1 MQITFDSAALAQQ
14 LSAAG
19 RVLNSKNSLP
29 ILDCFL
35 IEVKAEDQALGIT
48 ASDAENTLTLSCPL
62 ANFKPDDET
71 EQRRFCVKA
80 KLIIDALK
88 EIPSQPV
95 TLAINMATME
105 IRGDYANGHFDIVG
119 EHASEYPAP
128 PALGENGDTL
138 TLPASRLLG
147 EIEGTLFAVADDEI
161 RPVMTGI
168 FFDLTPESMTCVG
181 TNGRV
186 LVRRSTID
194 NDVKLPARDATLIM
208 PKKTANILRGQLF
221 KASGVVS
228 MEFTEQQLFVHADGL
243 ELHARLIDGRYP
255 NYNSVIPKNSPY
267 IANVN
272 AAELVPAI
280 RRVLAFSDRNSAL
293 VRLTLTA
300 EALRLEASDV
310 DFATSGEETI
320 RATFNGPKSFSIGA
334 KGSLLLDV
342 LTRLPKE
349 ICIILSEPNRAMIF
363 TPAEQDPNTAVLI
376 LVMPMMLND

>member
-1 MQITFDSAALAQQ
+1 
-14 LSAAG
+14 
-19 RVLNSKNSLP
+19 
-29 ILDCFL
+29 
-35 IEVKAEDQALGIT
+35 
-48 ASDAENTLTLSCPL
+48 
-62 ANFKPDDET
+62 
-71 EQRRFCVKA
+71 
-80 KLIIDALK
+80 
-88 EIPSQPV
+88 
-95 TLAINMATME
+95 
-105 IRGDYANGHFDIVG
+105 
-119 EHASEYPAP
+119 
-128 PALGENGDTL
+128 
-138 TLPASRLLG
+138 
-147 EIEGTLFAVADDEI
+147 
-161 RPVMTGI
+161 
-168 FFDLTPESMTCVG
+168 
-181 TNGRV
+181 
-186 LVRRSTID
+186 
-194 NDVKLPARDATLIM
+194 
-208 PKKTANILRGQLF
+208 
-221 KASGVVS
+221 